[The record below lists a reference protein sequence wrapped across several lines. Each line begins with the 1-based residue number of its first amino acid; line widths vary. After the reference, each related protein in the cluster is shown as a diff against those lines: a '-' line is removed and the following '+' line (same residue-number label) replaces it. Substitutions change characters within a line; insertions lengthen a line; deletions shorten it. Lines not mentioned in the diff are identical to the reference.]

1 VASPASA
8 EGAIYGEFS
17 IAGQVLSC
25 PNTTYTVLSGTVKA
39 TVQEVTTPSGNTMFA
54 ETDTLHHV
62 VLVDNV
68 GAGYTMRGATWFG
81 GTTDDTPER
90 W

>member
-1 VASPASA
+1 
-8 EGAIYGEFS
+8 
-17 IAGQVLSC
+17 
-25 PNTTYTVLSGTVKA
+25 
-39 TVQEVTTPSGNTMFA
+39 MFA